1 MGRLRIE
8 VLAAVRYRM
17 RKAKGRGDRITKKN
31 GSVDLGHHTRGHTRY
46 ALGTHT
52 HQHQETPP
60 HSNFAEAHT
69 RQVRCEFISYLSLWY
84 AIIYTEPE
92 SAPAL
97 SPSSV

>member
-17 RKAKGRGDRITKKN
+17 RKAKGRGDRITKKI

-60 HSNFAEAHT
+60 HS
-69 RQVRCEFISYLSLWY
+69 
-84 AIIYTEPE
+84 
-92 SAPAL
+92 
-97 SPSSV
+97 